1 MKMESK
7 KNIIPGILLLLIIY
21 FRASAQS
28 LSSSKEYKS
37 PITEK
42 NKLSANENY
51 PFDKLTVFTPIYNHV
66 NLGGWKMQGNAFWS
80 VEQGGFVGRQDSSEH
95 KDSWLFTTSEWEDF
109 ALELEFSLPPNGNSG
124 IGIRMPKD
132 SIGDPDRYGYEIQI
146 SDIVKR
152 KLTGSILHHASS
164 TGNNLYTPNQWNH
177 LAIICE
183 SDHISVYLNKEK
195 ILDEHVAGSK
205 KGRIGLQVPKDP
217 EFAKQVVR
225 FRDLRLKNLNPVKS
239 FIPVNYK
246 GRPFTDER
254 HNTGVQI
261 IPGKIE
267 CALFD
272 LGGEGIAYHDFETEN
287 RGSGGLNEST
297 NHQRPQATPYEWG
310 FRKAEAVD
318 VSYTK
323 DFADFNHTNNFY
335 TPAVNQF
342 YIGWTEDNEWINYT
356 VDVKVAGTYKIEALY
371 GNDDTNVTFDVDQK
385 PASSCK
391 LPLKTGSFHFWNKA
405 EIGAIT
411 FSEAGLHLLTFHYN
425 KGNNF
430 AYFEFTL
437 KDKK

>member
-1 MKMESK
+1 MKVDSK
-7 KNIIPGILLLLIIY
+7 KFILPGIILLLTID
-21 FRASAQS
+21 FSASSQS
-28 LSSSKEYKS
+28 FVKE
-37 PITEK
+37 
-42 NKLSANENY
+42 NKLSITETNQLSAKKNY
-51 PFDKLTVFTPIYNHV
+51 PFDNLTVFTPIYNHV
-66 NLGGWKMQGNAFWS
+66 NLGGWKMQGNAFWN
-80 VEQGGFVGRQDSSEH
+80 VEQGEIVGRRDVVELN
-95 KDSWLFTTSEWEDF
+95 DSWLFTTSEWEDF
-109 ALELEFSLPPNGNSG
+109 IVELEFSMPPNGNSG

-132 SIGDPDRYGYEIQI
+132 SAGDPDRYGYEVQI

-152 KLTGSILHHASS
+152 KLTGSLLHHAASK
-164 TGNNLYTPNQWNH
+164 GNNQYIPNQWNH
-177 LAIICE
+177 LAIICQG
-183 SDHISVYLNKEK
+183 DHISVYLNKEK
-195 ILDEHVAGSK
+195 ILEEHVPGSK

-217 EFAKQVVR
+217 EFVKQVVR
-225 FRDLRLKNLNPVKS
+225 FRNLRLKNLNAVKS

-246 GRPFTDER
+246 GRPFIDAK
-254 HNTGVQI
+254 HNTGLQI

-272 LGGEGIAYHDFETEN
+272 LGGEGVAYHDFETEN

-297 NHQRPQATPYEWG
+297 NHQRPEATAYEWG

-342 YIGWTEDNEWINYT
+342 YIGWTEDNEWLNYS
-356 VDVKVAGTYKIEALY
+356 VDVKVAGSYKVEALY
-371 GNDDTNVTFDVDQK
+371 GNNDSTITFDIDQQ
-385 PASSCK
+385 PASTCK
-391 LPLKTGSFHFWNKA
+391 LPLKTGSFHIWNKA

-411 FSEAGLHLLTFHYN
+411 FSEPGLHLLTFHYN

-437 KDKK
+437 NNQK